1 MEVSRR
7 VDGCIC
13 CRGIGRAGGM
23 IFSIMPFNRQLKLRN
38 EYRNNAKICVNF
50 NMDLLIMYLLISLLK
65 PL

>member
-1 MEVSRR
+1 MRLREVAVSRR

-38 EYRNNAKICVNF
+38 DYRNSAKI
-50 NMDLLIMYLLISLLK
+50 MH
-65 PL
+65 